1 MVYAIRKLHK
11 KKQAAKTITAR
22 SFKKFKEEE
31 FDKSL
36 KDVNW
41 NGIVAHGNI
50 NDNWQTWKNTF
61 FVYFE

>member
-1 MVYAIRKLHK
+1 MLLENYIRKN
-11 KKQAAKTITAR
+11 KQQR
-22 SFKKFKEEE
+22 QLLLGPLKKFKEEE

-50 NDNWQTWKNTF
+50 NDNWQTWKNIF